1 MRVPARSTR
10 RASRAAAV
18 VLLVLAQLGA
28 FAHTAAVR
36 HVRCAEHGDL
46 VEAATLARHVE
57 SGVRFVSVEL
67 GIRDDEHCSLA
78 GALADHAAAPARA
91 SAIETP
97 ALVASAAPI
106 SVASRAGITAL
117 YLIAPKTS
125 PPVRT
130 QSL

>member
-1 MRVPARSTR
+1 MRAPDRSTR

-28 FAHTAAVR
+28 FAHAATVR
-36 HVRCAEHGDL
+36 HVRCVEHGDL
-46 VEAATLARHVE
+46 VEAATIARHLE
-57 SGVRFVSVEL
+57 SGVRLVSVEL

-78 GALADHAAAPARA
+78 GALGHHAAAPARA
-91 SAIETP
+91 SSIATP
-97 ALVASAAPI
+97 ARGAAATPI
-106 SVASRAGITAL
+106 STTSRADLTAL

-130 QSL
+130 QSR